1 MTGAQSKEIESSG
14 KLRNFREYSYG
25 HYRAI
30 YSIRGAASTYRI
42 YIFFAP
48 FERYDDYAKNI
59 YSIYP

>member
-1 MTGAQSKEIESSG
+1 MTGARSNVETESSG
-14 KLRNFREYSYG
+14 KMRNFREYSYG

-30 YSIRGAASTYRI
+30 YSIRGVSTNRI

-48 FERYDDYAKNI
+48 FERFDDYAKNI